1 MVDKSQ
7 VNKELFIGG
16 CSRLD
21 IQIDADKLAKEVGSL
36 DAMVWSGTGGRVGP
50 HMKVDAVFLRGF
62 AAAEGPKPVEDREIL
77 KQLPYVREIIYEAL
91 SSQPQRCV
99 IASLQPNSVVTAHQ
113 DQGPYLSQHYRFH
126 IPVFTSPHVKMV
138 VNHFVYQMLP
148 GEIWAINNNAP
159 HGVVNDDPDEARV
172 HIIVDF
178 KPTAEVVALLEK
190 ADQSLGK
197 TDMEAVNKLISV
209 SS

>member
-21 IQIDADKLAKEVGSL
+21 IQVDADRLAKEVGSL
-36 DAMVWSGTGGRVGP
+36 DAMVWSGTAGRVGP
-50 HMKVDAVFLRGF
+50 HMKVDAVFLRGY
-62 AAAEGPKPVEDREIL
+62 AAAEGPKPLEDREIL
-77 KQLPYVREIIYEAL
+77 KQLPYVREVIYEAL

-99 IASLQPNSVVTAHQ
+99 LASLQPDSVVRAHQ
-113 DQGPYLSQHYRFH
+113 DQGPYFSQHYRFH

-138 VNHFVYQMLP
+138 VEHLVYQMLP

-159 HGVVNDDPDEARV
+159 HGVVNDDPDEARA
-172 HIIVDF
+172 HIIVDY
-178 KPTAEVVALLEK
+178 KPTAEIVGLLER
-190 ADQSLGK
+190 ADKSLGTK
-197 TDMEAVNKLISV
+197 DTETINRLISV
-209 SS
+209 SK